1 MDDVVVTGCEAVG
14 KGKLR
19 VSFSDGTVC
28 RMYRGEV
35 RAFRIQEQAVLSG
48 SQYETLM
55 TEIIGKRAK
64 KRTMHLLEQ
73 MDRTEHQLREKLAA
87 GEYPARCIDDA
98 IAYVKQ
104 FHYVDDYRYACTY
117 VQCHRERMSRGQLAQ
132 KLMCKGV
139 ARDLAQRAIGEFA
152 AEDETDQIRVLLEKR
167 HYDPA
172 NCDQKEFVRIYQY
185 ILRRGYHGSDIQK
198 CMRSE

>member
-1 MDDVVVTGCEAVG
+1 
-14 KGKLR
+14 
-19 VSFSDGTVC
+19 
-28 RMYRGEV
+28 
-35 RAFRIQEQAVLSG
+35 
-48 SQYETLM
+48 
-55 TEIIGKRAK
+55 
-64 KRTMHLLEQ
+64 
-73 MDRTEHQLREKLAA
+73 
-87 GEYPARCIDDA
+87 
-98 IAYVKQ
+98 
-104 FHYVDDYRYACTY
+104 
-117 VQCHRERMSRGQLAQ
+117 MSRGQLAQ